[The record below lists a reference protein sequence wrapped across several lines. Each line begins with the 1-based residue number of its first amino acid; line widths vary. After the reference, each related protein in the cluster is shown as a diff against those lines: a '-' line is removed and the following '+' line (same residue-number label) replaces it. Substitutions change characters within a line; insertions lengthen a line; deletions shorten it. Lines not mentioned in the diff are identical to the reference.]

1 MATKT
6 DLSDV
11 TFLIPVRIDSIHR
24 VENLMAV
31 VSYINMNFDTNIHLL
46 EAGSFNNGIL
56 ARLLSKNVRITFIE
70 DHDPVFHRTYYINRL
85 VEQSQTPI
93 VAVWDSDVLVPKN
106 QVEVA
111 VNLIRKD
118 NAHFVLPYNEQF
130 LDTSMLVREMYFKQN
145 NFSVL
150 QNNEGKMQG
159 LYGADPVGGGFFANR
174 KVYLKSGLENEYFYG
189 WGHED
194 GERVNR
200 WNILGYRFQK
210 IDGCL
215 YHLSHHRSMNSK
227 YHSKR
232 QQEVKMTELERLSM
246 MSKEEMESEVQSCVE
261 NFQ

>member
-1 MATKT
+1 MAKKT

-11 TFLIPVRIDSIHR
+11 TFLIPVRIDSIYR

-31 VSYINMNFDTNIHLL
+31 VSYININFDTNIHLL
-46 EAGSFNNGIL
+46 EAGSFNHGIL
-56 ARLLSKNVRITFIE
+56 ARLLSKNVRIIFID

-85 VEQSQTPI
+85 VKQAETPI
-93 VAVWDSDVLVPKN
+93 VAVWDSDVLVPKD
-106 QVEVA
+106 QIGVA

-118 NAHFVLPYNEQF
+118 EAQFVLPYNERF
-130 LDTSMLVREMYFKQN
+130 LDTSILVRELYFKRKD
-145 NFSVL
+145 FSVL
-150 QNNEGKMQG
+150 QESEGKMER

-174 KVYLKSGLENEYFYG
+174 KAYIESGMENEYFYG

-200 WNILGYRFQK
+200 WNRLGYRFQK

-215 YHLSHHRSMNSK
+215 YHLSHHRSINSK

-232 QQEVKMTELERLSM
+232 QQAVKMTELERLGN
-246 MSKEEMESEVQSCVE
+246 MSQEEMEREVKSWE
-261 NFQ
+261 